1 MQSYDTFGSAAQQTR
16 SNTNQ
21 LKANQANT
29 AEPNSYNYKQSLTNT
44 H

>member
-29 AEPNSYNYKQSLTNT
+29 AEPNSYKQSLTNT